1 MDYEIKFTLRI
12 MESKMEKLRKIAE
25 NNLRSV
31 NKEIEYIINNY
42 IEENK
47 EVIEKASKKK
57 TENPNR
63 K

>member
-47 EVIEKASKKK
+47 EVIEKANKKK
-57 TENPNR
+57 TENQNR